1 MSGDKYASEALKL
14 ADVFLRD
21 GEKAFVREIATALES
36 VGKESV
42 QGFIDHH
49 HNPIVGTL
57 NKDIKALEKQ
67 LSEKEAEAA
76 QLKDVLG
83 ISQKS
88 LGEMKLYHHNAMIR
102 VKELEAECKLR
113 LKEVEES
120 IYENRVLSQKLEEAE
135 KTLKQGGFCVD
146 DAVIKENELLTQKLS
161 ASQRKLERAV
171 KNFKSLKEGLIEDG
185 YQEINHLVELCVETI
200 EELTSEGK

>member
-146 DAVIKENELLTQKLS
+146 EAVIKENELLTQKLS